1 MSKAM
6 TTASVTAASEP
17 QDLSQATE
25 MIRLLSAE
33 TERLNDENDGLA
45 DEVLRNYEQ
54 INIIFDISAQVAIL
68 NNAHEVC
75 RLLLTKLRYLFHA
88 DAVYF
93 FPSDTNATVKV
104 ESDDLLHQSSP
115 SGDAGTIDPPPE
127 LNEARR
133 CLTESQRVFVL
144 NPRDDGRNTGR
155 GTSLWGPLKKGDD
168 TYSIIGIIRRH
179 QPFQS
184 GDMLLLDSTLTYGGH
199 ILNNL
204 RLVEQVKRTNFETV
218 RALVHAVDQKD
229 NYTSGH
235 SERVGFLAK
244 AVGQH
249 MGLPT
254 KTLQVLEWTGLL
266 HDIGKIGIPGKVLKK
281 PGRLTP
287 EEYAIIQEHPSRS
300 FEVLKPVAS
309 LEPVLDGVLYHHENP
324 DGTGYPKGLKDNDI
338 PLAARIVH
346 VVDVY
351 DALTSTRSYRSAY
364 SHTHAIEI
372 IKNDAG
378 TKLDAEIVS
387 QFLSTWDDLPRT
399 HPELFEQWFGSRQ
412 QEIE

>member
-1 MSKAM
+1 MSEAM
-6 TTASVTAASEP
+6 TNEAVTAAADP

-25 MIRLLSAE
+25 MIRLLRAE

-45 DEVLRNYEQ
+45 DEVLRSYEQ
-54 INIIFDISAQVAIL
+54 INVIFDISAQVAIL
-68 NNAHEVC
+68 GDAHEVC

-93 FPSDTNATVKV
+93 FPSNENVVVKV
-104 ESDDLLHQSSP
+104 ENDDLLYQSSI
-115 SGDAGTIDPPPE
+115 GDNANFIMSPPE
-127 LNEARR
+127 LDEARQ
-133 CLTESQRVFVL
+133 CLKKSQRVFVL
-144 NPRDDGRNTGR
+144 NPRDDGRNEGR
-155 GTSLWGPLKKGDD
+155 GTSMWGPLKKGDD
-168 TYSIIGIIRRH
+168 TYSIIGIIRRD

-204 RLVEQVKRTNFETV
+204 RLVEQVKQTNFETV

-254 KTLQVLEWTGLL
+254 KTLQVLEWAGLL

-324 DGTGYPKGLKDNDI
+324 DGTGYPKGLKNDNI

-351 DALTSTRSYRSAY
+351 DALTSMRSYRSAY
-364 SHTHAIEI
+364 NHERAIEI
-372 IKNDAG
+372 ITNDAG

-387 QFLSTWDDLPRT
+387 QFLGTWADLPRT
-399 HPELFEQWFGSRQ
+399 HPEPFEQWFGSRQ
-412 QEIE
+412 QEVE

>member
-1 MSKAM
+1 MINE
-6 TTASVTAASEP
+6 SVTATADP
-17 QDLSQATE
+17 QDLSQPTE
-25 MIRLLSAE
+25 MIRLLRAE

-45 DEVLRNYEQ
+45 NEVLRSYEQ

-68 NNAHEVC
+68 NDAHEVC

-93 FPSDTNATVKV
+93 FPKDANVVVKV
-104 ESDDLLHQSSP
+104 ENDDLLYQSSM
-115 SGDAGTIDPPPE
+115 GDNASFIMSPPE
-127 LNEARR
+127 LDEARQ
-133 CLTESQRVFVL
+133 CLKKSQRVFVL
-144 NPRDDGRNTGR
+144 NNQDNGRDAGR
-155 GTSLWGPLKKGDD
+155 GTSMWGPLKEGED
-168 TYSIIGIIRRH
+168 TYSIIGIIRRD

-249 MGLPT
+249 MGLTT
-254 KTLQVLEWTGLL
+254 KMLQVLEWTGLL
-266 HDIGKIGIPGKVLKK
+266 HDIGKIGIPGQVLKK

-287 EEYAIIQEHPSRS
+287 EEYAIIQEHSSRS

-324 DGTGYPKGLKDNDI
+324 DGTGYPKGLKGNDI
-338 PLAARIVH
+338 PLTARIVH

-351 DALTSTRSYRSAY
+351 DALTSTRSYRAAY
-364 SHTHAIEI
+364 NHERAIEI

-387 QFLSTWDDLPRT
+387 QFLGTWDDLSHT
-399 HPELFEQWFGSRQ
+399 HPEPFEQWFGSRQ
-412 QEIE
+412 QEVE